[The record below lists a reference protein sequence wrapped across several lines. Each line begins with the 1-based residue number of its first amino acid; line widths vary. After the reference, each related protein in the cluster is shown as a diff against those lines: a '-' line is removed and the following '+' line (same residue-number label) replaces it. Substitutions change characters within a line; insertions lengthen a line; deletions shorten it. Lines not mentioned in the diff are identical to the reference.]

1 MSFKFLQ
8 AKHIFGKTQE
18 SKRQE
23 KQEKQEK
30 QAELLFELEHELF
43 QRNWMY

>member
-8 AKHIFGKTQE
+8 AKHIFGKTRE
-18 SKRQE
+18 SKRL
-23 KQEKQEK
+23 EKQEK